1 MGGVIQDYVRAH
13 MWFNIAA
20 SDGHKDA
27 TNNRDIVAKRMAPF
41 QIENAQILSRECV
54 KKKYKEF

>member
-1 MGGVIQDYVRAH
+1 